1 MATSRSPPGS
11 RSLPLLSFLFVLIVG
26 LVAGTISG
34 IVGTGSSIMLMP
46 VLVYQYGPKQAVPIM
61 PVAAVLA
68 NFSRILAWWREVD
81 WRACAAYSLTGI
93 PAAALGARTL
103 LALPSHAVDIAIGL
117 FLIAMVPVRHWLA
130 RHELKAKLWH
140 LAVGGALIGYIT
152 GIVVSTGPLSV
163 PLFLFYGL
171 TRGAFLATEAASS
184 LGLYVS
190 KSVTFQRF
198 GALTPDI
205 AIKGLIAGSSL
216 MFGAFIAKR
225 LVLRL
230 EPDMFR
236 LVMDGIMLAAGLT
249 MFWNAF
255 WSAPTI

>member
-1 MATSRSPPGS
+1 MD
-11 RSLPLLSFLFVLIVG
+11 LLFVLSVG
-26 LVAGTISG
+26 LIAGTLSG

-46 VLVYQYGPKQAVPIM
+46 VLVLEYGPKEAVPIM
-61 PVAAVLA
+61 AIAAVMA
-68 NFSRILAWWREVD
+68 NLSRILAWWREVD

-103 LALPSHAVDIAIGL
+103 LVLPSRAVDISIGA
-117 FLIAMVPVRHWLA
+117 FLIVMVPVRHWLA
-130 RHELKAKLWH
+130 RHQLKADLWH
-140 LAVGGALIGYIT
+140 LAIGGAVIGFLT

-171 TRGAFLATEAASS
+171 SKGAFLATEAASS

-198 GALTPDI
+198 GALTPDVLL
-205 AIKGLIAGSSL
+205 KGLIAGASL
-216 MFGAFIAKR
+216 MSGAFIAKR
-225 LVLRL
+225 YVLKL

-236 LVMDGIMLAAGLT
+236 LVMDGIMICAGLS
-249 MFWNAF
+249 MLWNGF
-255 WSAPTI
+255 QSS

>member
-1 MATSRSPPGS
+1 
-11 RSLPLLSFLFVLIVG
+11 LSVLFVLAVG
-26 LVAGTISG
+26 LLAGTISG

-61 PVAAVLA
+61 AIAAVMA

-81 WRACAAYSLTGI
+81 WRACAAYSLPGI

-103 LALPSHAVDIAIGL
+103 LALPSRAVDFAIGL

-130 RHELKAKLWH
+130 RHELKLSLWH
-140 LAVGGALIGYIT
+140 LAIGGALIGYLT

-171 TRGAFLATEAASS
+171 TKGAFLATEAASS
-184 LGLYVS
+184 LGLYLS
-190 KSVTFQRF
+190 KSVTFERF
-198 GALTPDI
+198 GALTSDI
-205 AIKGLIAGSSL
+205 ALKGMVAGSSL

-225 LVLRL
+225 FVLKL
-230 EPDMFR
+230 EPETFR
-236 LVMDGIMLAAGLT
+236 LVMDAIMVAAGLSLLWT
-249 MFWNAF
+249 A
-255 WSAPTI
+255 ATA

>member
-1 MATSRSPPGS
+1 M
-11 RSLPLLSFLFVLIVG
+11 SFLFVLAVG

-61 PVAAVLA
+61 AVAALMS
-68 NFSRILAWWREVD
+68 NLSRILAWWREVD
-81 WRACAAYSLTGI
+81 WRACAAYSITGI

-103 LALPSHAVDIAIGL
+103 LALPSRAVDISIGL
-117 FLIAMVPVRHWLA
+117 FLIAMVPARHWLA
-130 RHELKAKLWH
+130 RHDLKLTRWH
-140 LAVGGALIGYIT
+140 LAIGGAVIGFLT

-171 TRGAFLATEAASS
+171 SKGAFLATEAASS

-198 GALTPDI
+198 GALTGDV
-205 AIKGLIAGSSL
+205 ALQGLIAGSSL

-225 LVLRL
+225 FVLRL
-230 EPDMFR
+230 DADVFR
-236 LVMDGIMLAAGLT
+236 LVMDGIMLAAGLS
-249 MFWNAF
+249 MLWNA
-255 WSAPTI
+255 AQ

>member
-1 MATSRSPPGS
+1 MN
-11 RSLPLLSFLFVLIVG
+11 FLFVLMVG

-61 PVAAVLA
+61 AVASVLA
-68 NFSRILAWWREVD
+68 NLSRILAWWREVD
-81 WRACAAYSLTGI
+81 WRACVAYSITGI

-103 LALPSHAVDIAIGL
+103 LALPSRAVDVSIGL

-130 RHELKAKLWH
+130 RHNLKFSLLH
-140 LAVGGALIGYIT
+140 LAIGGAVIGYLT

-171 TRGAFLATEAASS
+171 TRGGFLATEAAGS
-184 LGLYVS
+184 LGLYLS
-190 KSVTFQRF
+190 KSVTFERF
-198 GALTPDI
+198 GALTPEI
-205 AIKGLIAGSSL
+205 ALQGLIAGSSL

-225 LVLRL
+225 FVLRL
-230 EPDMFR
+230 DANMFR
-236 LVMDGIMLAAGLT
+236 LVMDGIMLAAGLS
-249 MFWNAF
+249 MLWNAAQ
-255 WSAPTI
+255 SL